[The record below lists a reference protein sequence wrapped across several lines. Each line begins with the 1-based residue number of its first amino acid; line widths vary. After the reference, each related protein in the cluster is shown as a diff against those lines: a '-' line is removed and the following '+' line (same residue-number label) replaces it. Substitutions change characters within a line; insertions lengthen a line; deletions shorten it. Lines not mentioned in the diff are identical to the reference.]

1 MIVILANCNIM
12 KSEKEIGMED
22 KVEKII
28 GSIIGF
34 LGIIIGL
41 YLYGSGNELG
51 VLIALI
57 GSIIAGVTWWGL
69 IVAILGFLID
79 VFFHDNS
86 F

>member
-1 MIVILANCNIM
+1 
-12 KSEKEIGMED
+12 MED

-34 LGIIIGL
+34 LLIIWGL
-41 YLYGSGNELG
+41 YLYGSGNEIG
-51 VLIALI
+51 VLIAII
-57 GSIIAGVTWWGL
+57 GAGIAGVTWWGL
-69 IVAILGFLID
+69 IVALLGWLID